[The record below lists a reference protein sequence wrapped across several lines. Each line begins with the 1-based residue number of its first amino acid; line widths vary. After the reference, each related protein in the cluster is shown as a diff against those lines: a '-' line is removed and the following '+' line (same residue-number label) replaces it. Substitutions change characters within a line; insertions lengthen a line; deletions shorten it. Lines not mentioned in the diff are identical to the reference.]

1 MRKVSKAAIKR
12 LAIKYFTE
20 IACMKDQERK
30 DGDNIAYM
38 ADKFADDVER
48 TIGAQVDFTNKEDET
63 NE

>member
-20 IACMKDQERK
+20 IACMKEHERT
-30 DGDNIAYM
+30 DGDNLTFM
-38 ADKFADDVER
+38 AGKFADDVER
-48 TIGAQVDFTNKEDET
+48 TIGAQVDFKEDTT